1 MTALEFVK
9 DQITALGIN
18 YEYKEWTGKDKP
30 KLYFIGEELK
40 ESEPKDDSI
49 SSTLTIVSHNS
60 GGFKDFFEA
69 VNKMKKHFNPRNNV
83 KTETENGSIRLLLGG
98 CKITPP
104 EKEGERTT
112 AKISLIIK
120 EKITTV

>member
-9 DQITALGIN
+9 DQMAALNIN
-18 YEYKEWTGKDKP
+18 YDYKEWTGKEKP

-40 ESEPKDDSI
+40 EGETKNNVTPSV
-49 SSTLTIVSHNS
+49 LTIVSHNS

-69 VNKMKKHFNPRNNV
+69 INKMKKHFNPRNNV
-83 KTETENGSIRLLLGG
+83 KVETETGVISLCLGG

-104 EKEGERTT
+104 EKKGERTT
-112 AKISLIIK
+112 AKIILLIRERK
-120 EKITTV
+120 Q